1 MGRGDQKTRQ
11 GKIRRG
17 TFGKT
22 RPKQSKVNR
31 ARRERA
37 AAERARGGGSDRAA
51 RTAVGGAGLVA
62 GAAVLGGLAGA

>member
-37 AAERARGGGSDRAA
+37 AAGDGGGGGRDRAA
-51 RTAVGGAGLVA
+51 RAALGGAGLAA
-62 GAAVLGGLAGA
+62 GATVLGGLAGA

>member
-11 GKIRRG
+11 GKVRRG

-37 AAERARGGGSDRAA
+37 AAGGSGGANRAREDRA
-51 RTAVGGAGLVA
+51 AVGGAGLAA